1 MPNLSI
7 KEVPEEWARKLR
19 ERAAANHRSLQGELM
34 AILDEALH
42 APPAESM
49 ERKLALAA
57 AAAAY
62 FKDPTAAE
70 DMAMYGHPVT
80 RRGTKSIEQIAA
92 EIRKRHPKPDTSL
105 PLSVDI
111 VRADR
116 DSR

>member
-1 MPNLSI
+1 
-7 KEVPEEWARKLR
+7 
-19 ERAAANHRSLQGELM
+19 
-34 AILDEALH
+34 
-42 APPAESM
+42 
-49 ERKLALAA
+49 
-57 AAAAY
+57 
-62 FKDPTAAE
+62 
-70 DMAMYGHPVT
+70 MAMYGHPVT